1 MSALPAFA
9 GLTRE
14 GRSRSRRGC
23 WGWGGG
29 WSANHPEPRQA
40 AHSQIRPPPP
50 AHALPFKAAG
60 LRGRRAAQRTRVQR
74 TPAPQTHAGSPSA
87 RRSRRPA
94 GEVAT
99 ASKKESRL
107 GLSPLP
113 RRGTMARLAALWHSA
128 PLVSIFGSTWF
139 LLFVARQVGQSERPA
154 SLPLLAL
161 FWSVLRRGALEL
173 GARSLQ
179 RGAVPRL
186 RCHRSWDRWREVG
199 AEAAPRGELWAGGV
213 KSAPSLSPA
222 SRGPVPASR
231 PRPGP
236 ASSWA
241 ESGGRRRQRR
251 VRLSPREPR
260 TPRDGPR
267 RTPSLLRRRGSG
279 AGTLL
284 LSSFP

>member
-9 GLTRE
+9 GLTQE

-74 TPAPQTHAGSPSA
+74 NLPRRLTPGVRPPAAA
-87 RRSRRPA
+87 AEPA
-94 GEVAT
+94 GEAAT

-107 GLSPLP
+107 GLPPLP

-128 PLVSIFGSTWF
+128 PLGSIFGSTWF

-179 RGAVPRL
+179 RGSVPRL

-222 SRGPVPASR
+222 SRARPGFPPA
-231 PRPGP
+231 PGP

-241 ESGGRRRQRR
+241 ESGGRRRLRR
-251 VRLSPREPR
+251 ARLSPREPR
-260 TPRDGPR
+260 PPRDGPL
-267 RTPSLLRRRGSG
+267 RTPALLRRGGSG